1 MASTSWRLAPN
12 HRRASFRLMP
22 CHAMHR
28 LTTGVPNMACVKL
41 GCWLITF
48 ISTPHRPNTSNI
60 SEHPFQIRSK
70 SPANVPIPTGF
81 QISLTTGCIR
91 ACLRLSW
98 TWTRGGGPVPL
109 PQCSRL
115 FFSSCASST
124 GRRCSTGRR
133 RRRSSLIQLK

>member
-1 MASTSWRLAPN
+1 VASTSWRLAPN

-60 SEHPFQIRSK
+60 SEHPFHIRSK
-70 SPANVPIPTGF
+70 SPANVPIPTG
-81 QISLTTGCIR
+81 ISNIAYHRMHPCM
-91 ACLRLSW
+91 
-98 TWTRGGGPVPL
+98 P
-109 PQCSRL
+109 
-115 FFSSCASST
+115 
-124 GRRCSTGRR
+124 
-133 RRRSSLIQLK
+133 SSLVDVDSWWWSGPTPTVLPAFSFLRVPHQPAAGARPVDDVDSRR